1 MLRRGSSLSWRRVLS
16 EPQDGYCYK
25 PTLFVLT
32 NFTLGLSENLN
43 LSSMSFGVI
52 VVAIIF
58 IGLIIYNVNRE
69 NKSFSNTNSSTGV
82 KRVTMDSIQPK
93 TSNKM
98 VFYGRIKKQ
107 IINCEYKNQNF
118 RCDIIINIDVDAQ
131 TVSCMEIGFMKKFK
145 SIKRRF
151 NAQSKF
157 VELSEIGTNATYY
170 LKLHRKN
177 NSLFSV
183 ELTNSDDTGFIY
195 FSDSIF
201 HQNT

>member
-1 MLRRGSSLSWRRVLS
+1 
-16 EPQDGYCYK
+16 
-25 PTLFVLT
+25 
-32 NFTLGLSENLN
+32 
-43 LSSMSFGVI
+43 MSFGVI

-69 NKSFSNTNSSTGV
+69 NKSFSNTKSSTGV

-107 IINCEYKNQNF
+107 IINCEYKKENF
-118 RCDIIINIDVDAQ
+118 RCDMVINIDVVAQ

-145 SIKRRF
+145 SIKRVF
-151 NAQSKF
+151 NEKSKF
-157 VELSEIGTNATYY
+157 IELSEIGTNATYY
-170 LKLHRKN
+170 LKLHTKN
-177 NSLFSV
+177 NNLFSI